1 MNDAIAQTELHPRA
15 RNAVVVAVLIAAL
28 AVLVACGNSSSAR
41 ASQKSTAQ
49 HAQTTRRLSIGM
61 TKKQVVRILGR
72 PKTIRGNY
80 WYWPVVDGKLAGKT
94 LVAFMHGQAIVVH
107 RADQFRILFFYGVL
121 QNEEFRFIL
130 PSGRKEW
137 IPINI

>member
-1 MNDAIAQTELHPRA
+1 
-15 RNAVVVAVLIAAL
+15 
-28 AVLVACGNSSSAR
+28 
-41 ASQKSTAQ
+41 
-49 HAQTTRRLSIGM
+49 M

-80 WYWPVVDGKLAGKT
+80 WYWPVVDGKLAGTT

>member
-1 MNDAIAQTELHPRA
+1 
-15 RNAVVVAVLIAAL
+15 
-28 AVLVACGNSSSAR
+28 
-41 ASQKSTAQ
+41 
-49 HAQTTRRLSIGM
+49 M

-94 LVAFMHGQAIVVH
+94 LVAFMHGQAIVVP
-107 RADQFRILFFYGVL
+107 RADQLRILFFYGVL
-121 QNEEFRFIL
+121 QNEDVRFIL
-130 PSGRKEW
+130 PTGRKEW